1 MYYKGDEFCTD
12 PDPPYEVPRKVDVSL
27 SVVNNSDKFFYNA
40 NISVKEDLS
49 GYVWRYKRGYEK
61 DGKIIYEN
69 DLKGLSCKSFIFKL
83 IYGMSTIKYD
93 HKTCDILKGN
103 YSFRN
108 LEVSKIDRA
117 AVFLPTRMLGV
128 NAYFLNTEAL
138 SPRIY
143 RITWRSTERC
153 TNPNPPYQQDP
164 LVTLVVEPYTKNG
177 LVYFRGNL
185 TIKENLKGYFWKIK
199 SAIEKPDHTIK
210 PLNTFQKLTC
220 KSVIPK
226 LTLITSNVKYNEQ
239 TCEYY
244 KGTYYYFQKV
254 DFTKLDVNAHYFP
267 IKEIGETLTLKNR
280 PLVV

>member
-1 MYYKGDEFCTD
+1 MLLNWIYFCSYFNLIIVAT
-12 PDPPYEVPRKVDVSL
+12 VT
-27 SVVNNSDKFFYNA
+27 FYTWFT
-40 NISVKEDLS
+40 NIMTSIWTFILFLVLIED
-49 GYVWRYKRGYEK
+49 
-61 DGKIIYEN
+61 
-69 DLKGLSCKSFIFKL
+69 
-83 IYGMSTIKYD
+83 
-93 HKTCDILKGN
+93 
-103 YSFRN
+103 
-108 LEVSKIDRA
+108 
-117 AVFLPTRMLGV
+117 
-128 NAYFLNTEAL
+128 TEAM

-153 TNPNPPYQQDP
+153 TNPDPPYQQDP

-199 SAIEKPDHTIK
+199 SAIEKPNHTIK

-244 KGTYYYFQKV
+244 KGTYYFQKV

-267 IKEIGETLTLKNR
+267 IKEIGETLVFFSFYKKSGTVFCFKSRYYVKNN
-280 PLVV
+280 